1 MSVLVQVKERPAAPA
16 RVVLVTGAARGIGLA
31 IATAM
36 AGQGGHVALIDV
48 LPAAREAAQTLKE
61 RGYSAAA
68 LRDAHGP
75 RLRAWGQPASK

>member
-1 MSVLVQVKERPAAPA
+1 MSVVVQGMEKPAAAA

-36 AGQGGHVALIDV
+36 ARQGGHVALIDV

-61 RGYSAAA
+61 RGYSVAA
-68 LRDAHGP
+68 LRVAHGP
-75 RLRAWGQPASK
+75 RLRA